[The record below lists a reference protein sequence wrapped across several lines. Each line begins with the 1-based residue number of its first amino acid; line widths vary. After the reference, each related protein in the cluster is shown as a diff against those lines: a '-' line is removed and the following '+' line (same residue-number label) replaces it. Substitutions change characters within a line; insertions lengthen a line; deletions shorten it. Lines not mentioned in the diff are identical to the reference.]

1 MPVPAFCQQESE
13 KFGGFPPKRRNWS
26 GIPQHFAWRKRG
38 KAPPFGG
45 ALACFAV
52 KREKIGKDGAA
63 EPWHCLRYGITLGR
77 TDKRQICDTGKRLI
91 APASAAQADVLRGS
105 RTPERRMR

>member
-1 MPVPAFCQQESE
+1 MPSGYLSVPRPIIGSIWRYYMPVPAFCQQESK

-63 EPWHCLRYGITLGR
+63 EP
-77 TDKRQICDTGKRLI
+77 
-91 APASAAQADVLRGS
+91 
-105 RTPERRMR
+105 